1 MEEFEE
7 FNEPQDMKDLFESI
21 LGAKINI
28 KDDIENTEEKVFCI
42 LVDKLEEQIQIEME
56 VYKISGLELVQ
67 ATQNLWFVVES
78 QLKILYGE
86 AAGEATMWYILYRRK
101 EGGDDLIFD
110 DGKDGVK
117 INTIK
122 RLWKYVKSQL
132 NE

>member
-21 LGAKINI
+21 LGAKVNI
-28 KDDIENTEEKVFCI
+28 KDDIENTEEKVFYI
-42 LVDKLEEQIQIEME
+42 LVDKLEEQIRIETE
-56 VYKISGLELVQ
+56 IYKISGLELVQ
-67 ATQNLWFVVES
+67 ATQNLWFVIES

-86 AAGEATMWYILYRRK
+86 TAGEAIMWYILYRKK
-101 EGGDDLIFD
+101 EGGDELVFE
-110 DGKDGVK
+110 DGENEIK

-122 RLWKYVKSQL
+122 RLWRYVKSQL